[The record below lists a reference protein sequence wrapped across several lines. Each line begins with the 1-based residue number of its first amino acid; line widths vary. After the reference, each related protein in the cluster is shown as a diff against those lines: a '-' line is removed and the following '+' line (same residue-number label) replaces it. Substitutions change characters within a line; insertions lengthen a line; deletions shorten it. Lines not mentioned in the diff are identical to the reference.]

1 MSDNLLRI
9 GTSAVLSNSTLL
21 STTSNNIAN
30 VNTQG
35 YSRQRT
41 EFEAQTL
48 GLGVGKGTTE
58 RLVSEFT
65 SAQLRRDTSQLAFAN
80 QYTAEANRI
89 DGLFSN
95 PANSISSAMN
105 DLFQKLQTA
114 NNDPSAIST
123 RQLIISSSESLTDRF
138 ATLSNLVLDQASYVN
153 QQLDLDLTQTNSL
166 IRNISELNRSI
177 AGFGRGDNNQPPL
190 DLLDR
195 RDEALRQLS
204 EKIDIK
210 VLDSDNGEKL
220 VFMATGQSL
229 VVENGEFSIL
239 SLNGNPDPNVRNV
252 QLSLNA
258 KPSVIRNLG
267 IEELGGQLG
276 GLLKFRDD
284 LLIPTQMQLGQLALA
299 MSDKLNTQNRLG
311 MNANGELGGDLFVLP
326 QSNGFAFQGNTGAG
340 TVTVSIE
347 PGRASQLPPNDFLL
361 TFTAPNTLTL
371 EATDT
376 SGNVIPGSAKNLPVA
391 AFPATLNRETLGA
404 GFPDL
409 YGLSLTVTGPMNDGD
424 QFALK
429 PLSSAARNINL
440 ATTRP
445 EDIALASPVRSLVA
459 QDNLGNGQVDKLIVS
474 NTNPATSQ
482 FVAPS
487 SINGAPFTVTHIGG
501 NQFEVRDNT
510 NTVQGITPPLPNGQ
524 FNNIM
529 TEAGLGAYGFD
540 FNISGIPQTGD
551 SFTIEYNTGGF
562 NDNRN
567 GLELAKQQTEETMRR
582 YAVATP
588 NADNSVSFNEAY
600 GTMVSFVGDKT
611 AQARNSQA
619 AAEALY
625 SQTLQLKES
634 LSGVSLDEEA
644 ANLVRFQQSYAAAS
658 KIISTSQ
665 TIFDT
670 LLQAVR

>member
-9 GTSAVLSNSTLL
+9 GTSAILSNSTLL
-21 STTSNNIAN
+21 NTTSNNIAN

-123 RQLIISSSESLTDRF
+123 RQLIVSSSESLTDRF

-204 EKIDIK
+204 EKLDIK

-252 QLSLNA
+252 ELRLNS

-267 IEELGGQLG
+267 IDELGGQLG

-299 MSDKLNTQNRLG
+299 ISDKLNTQNKLG

-326 QSNGFAFQGNTGAG
+326 TSNGLAFQGNTGTG
-340 TVTVSIE
+340 TVKVSIE
-347 PGRASQLPPNDFLL
+347 PGKGTELPPNDFLL

-376 SGNVIPGSAKNLPVA
+376 SGNVIAGSAKTINPVV
-391 AFPATLNRETLGA
+391 FPQTINSQTPGVT
-404 GFPDL
+404 DL
-409 YGLSLTVTGPMNDGD
+409 FGLSLEVTGPMNNGD

-445 EDIALASPVRSLVA
+445 EDIALASPVRSVIT
-459 QDNLGNGQVDKLIVS
+459 QDNLGNAQVDKLIVS
-474 NTNPATSQ
+474 STDPASSA
-482 FVAPS
+482 FVPPAGINNAPL
-487 SINGAPFTVTHIGG
+487 TVTHIGG
-501 NQFEVRDNT
+501 NVFEVRDST
-510 NTVQGITPPLPNGQ
+510 NALLGTTPALPNGQ

-529 TEAGLGAYGFD
+529 DEAGLAAYGFD
-540 FNISGIPQTGD
+540 FNITGIPQTGD

-567 GLELAKQQTEETMRR
+567 GLELAKQQTAETMRR
-582 YAVATP
+582 YAVATAS
-588 NADNSVSFNEAY
+588 ADNSVSFNEAY

-644 ANLVRFQQSYAAAS
+644 ANLVRFQQSYAASA
-658 KIISTSQ
+658 KIIATSQ
-665 TIFDT
+665 TVFDT

>member
-1 MSDNLLRI
+1 MSDNLLKI
-9 GTSAVLSNSTLL
+9 GTSAVLANSMLL
-21 STTSNNIAN
+21 NTTSNNIAN

-48 GLGVGKGTTE
+48 GLGVGRGTTE

-65 SAQLRRDTSQLAFAN
+65 SAQLRRDTSKLAFAN

-177 AGFGRGDNNQPPL
+177 AGFGRGDNAQPPL

-204 EKIDIK
+204 EKLDIK

-252 QLSLNA
+252 ELSLNS

-299 MSDKLNTQNRLG
+299 MTDALNTQNKRG

-326 QSNGFAFQGNTGAG
+326 QTSGLAFQSNTGTG
-340 TVTVSIE
+340 TVAVDIE
-347 PGRASQLPPNDFLL
+347 PGLANQLPPNDFLL
-361 TFTAPNTLTL
+361 TFTAPDTITL

-376 SGNVIPGSAKNLPVA
+376 SGNVVPGSAVTVTGVT
-391 AFPATLNRETLGA
+391 FPATIDSQTA
-404 GFPDL
+404 GVTDF
-409 YGLSLTVTGPMNDGD
+409 YGLSLQLEGPMNDGD
-424 QFALK
+424 RFALK

-445 EDIALASPVRSLVA
+445 EDIALASPVRSVVA
-459 QDNLGNGQVDKLIVS
+459 EDNLGNAQVDKLIVS
-474 NTNPATSQ
+474 NTDAACAFAPPAAIT
-482 FVAPS
+482 
-487 SINGAPFTVTHIGG
+487 GAPFTVTHVGG
-501 NQFEVRDNT
+501 NVFEARDNANVLLGT
-510 NTVQGITPPLPNGQ
+510 TPALPNGQ
-524 FNNIM
+524 LNNIM
-529 TEAGLGAYGFD
+529 LEAGLGTYGFD
-540 FNISGIPQTGD
+540 FNITGIPQTGD
-551 SFTIEYNTGGF
+551 NFTIEYNTGGF

-567 GLELAKQQTEETMRR
+567 GLEIAKLQTAETMRR

>member
-9 GTSAVLSNSTLL
+9 GTSAVLANSTLL
-21 STTSNNIAN
+21 NTTSNNIAN

-41 EFEAQTL
+41 EFDAQTL

-65 SAQLRRDTSQLAFAN
+65 SAQLRRDTSKLAFAN

-177 AGFGRGDNNQPPL
+177 AGFGRGDNNQAPL
-190 DLLDR
+190 DLFDR

-204 EKIDIK
+204 EKLDIK
-210 VLDSDNGEKL
+210 VLESDNGEKL

-229 VVENGEFSIL
+229 VVENGEFNIL

-252 QLSLNA
+252 QLSLSS
-258 KPSVIRNLG
+258 KPTVIRNLG

-299 MSDKLNTQNRLG
+299 MTDALNSQNKLG
-311 MNANGELGGDLFVLP
+311 MNANGELGSDLFILP
-326 QSNGFAFQGNTGAG
+326 QSSGLAFQGNTGAG
-340 TVTVSIE
+340 SVLVDIE
-347 PGRASQLPPNDFLL
+347 PGLATELPPNDFLL
-361 TFTAPNTLTL
+361 TFTAPDTFTL

-376 SGNVIPGSAKNLPVA
+376 SGNVVTGSAITVNGVT
-391 AFPATLNRETLGA
+391 FPATLNTDTPGITD
-404 GFPDL
+404 F
-409 YGLSLTVTGPMNDGD
+409 YGLSLQIDGPMNDGD
-424 QFALK
+424 RFVLK
-429 PLSSAARNINL
+429 PLASAARNINL
-440 ATTRP
+440 ATNRP
-445 EDIALASPVRSLVA
+445 EDIALASPIRSVVA
-459 QDNLGNGQVDKLIVS
+459 QDNLGNAQVDKLVVS
-474 NTNPATSQ
+474 DTDPATSV
-482 FVAPS
+482 FAAPS
-487 SINGAPFTVTHIGG
+487 TINGAPFQVVHIGG
-501 NQFEVRDNT
+501 NQFEVRDNA
-510 NTVQGITPPLPNGQ
+510 NTLLGTTPALPSGQ

-529 TEAGLGAYGFD
+529 AQASLGSYGFD
-540 FNISGIPQTGD
+540 FNITGIPQTGD
-551 SFTIEYNTGGF
+551 SFTVEYNTGGF

-567 GLELAKQQTEETMRR
+567 GLEIAKLQIAETMRR

-611 AQARNSQA
+611 SQARNSQA

-644 ANLVRFQQSYAAAS
+644 ANLVRFQQSYAASA
-658 KIISTSQ
+658 KIIATSQ
-665 TIFDT
+665 IIFDT

>member
-9 GTSAVLSNSTLL
+9 GTSAVLANSTLL

-41 EFEAQTL
+41 EFEPQVL

-65 SAQLRRDTSQLAFAN
+65 SAQLRRDTSKLAFAN

-95 PANSISSAMN
+95 PANSISTAMN

-114 NNDPSAIST
+114 NNDPSAIAT
-123 RQLIISSSESLTDRF
+123 RQLIVSSSESLIDRF
-138 ATLSNLVLDQASYVN
+138 STLSNLVLDQAGYVN
-153 QQLDLDLTQTNSL
+153 QQLDLDLTQTNAL
-166 IRNISELNRSI
+166 IKNVSELNRSI
-177 AGFGRGDNNQPPL
+177 LAYGKGDNNQPPL
-190 DLLDR
+190 NLLDR

-204 EKIDIK
+204 EKLDIK
-210 VLDSDNGEKL
+210 VLDSADGEKL

-252 QLSLNA
+252 QLSLNS

-299 MSDKLNTQNRLG
+299 MSDALNSQNKLG

-326 QSNGFAFQGNTGAG
+326 QTSGLAFTGNTGTG
-340 TVTVSIE
+340 TVLVDVD
-347 PGRASQLPPNDFLL
+347 PGKASQIPPNDFLL

-376 SGNVIPGSAKNLPVA
+376 TGKVIAGSAITVPGVV
-391 AFPATLNRETLGA
+391 FPATLDADTLGIA
-404 GFPDL
+404 DF
-409 YGLSLTVTGPMNDGD
+409 YGLSLTVNGPMNNGD
-424 QFALK
+424 RFALK
-429 PLSSAARNINL
+429 PLSSAARNIGL
-440 ATTRP
+440 ATNRP
-445 EDIALASPVRSLVA
+445 EDIALASPVRSLVT
-459 QDNLGNGQVDKLIVS
+459 QDNLGNAQVDKLKVT
-474 NTNPATSQ
+474 NTDPASSA

-487 SINGAPFTVTHIGG
+487 SINGAPFTVVHIGG

-510 NTVQGITPPLPNGQ
+510 NTLLGTTPALPNGQ

-529 TEAGLGAYGFD
+529 AQAGLGNYGFD
-540 FNISGIPQTGD
+540 FNITGIPQTGD
-551 SFTIEYNTGGF
+551 SFAVEYNTGGF

-567 GLELAKQQTEETMRR
+567 GLEMAKLQTAETMRR

>member
-1 MSDNLLRI
+1 MSDNLLKI
-9 GTSAVLSNSTLL
+9 GTSAVLANSMLL
-21 STTSNNIAN
+21 NTTSNNIAN

-48 GLGVGKGTTE
+48 GLGVGRGTTE

-65 SAQLRRDTSQLAFAN
+65 SAQLRRDTSKLAFAN

-177 AGFGRGDNNQPPL
+177 AGFGRGDNAQPPL

-204 EKIDIK
+204 EKLDIK

-252 QLSLNA
+252 QLSLNS

-299 MSDKLNTQNRLG
+299 MSDALNTQNKLG

-326 QSNGFAFQGNTGAG
+326 QTSGLAFQSNTGTG
-340 TVTVSIE
+340 TVTVDIE
-347 PGRASQLPPNDFLL
+347 PGKAAQLPPNDFLL
-361 TFTAPNTLTL
+361 TFTAPDTITL

-376 SGNVIPGSAKNLPVA
+376 SGNVVPGSAVTVTGVT
-391 AFPATLNRETLGA
+391 FPTTIDSQTTGVTD
-404 GFPDL
+404 F
-409 YGLSLTVTGPMNDGD
+409 YGLSLQLEGPMNDGD
-424 QFALK
+424 RFALK

-445 EDIALASPVRSLVA
+445 EDIALASPVRSVVA
-459 QDNLGNGQVDKLIVS
+459 DDNLGNAQVDKLIVS
-474 NTNPATSQ
+474 NTDPASSA
-482 FVAPS
+482 FVAPDA
-487 SINGAPFTVTHIGG
+487 INGAPFTVIHIGN

-510 NTVQGITPPLPNGQ
+510 NALLGTTPALPNGQ
-524 FNNIM
+524 LNDIM
-529 TEAGLGAYGFD
+529 AEAGLGGYGFD
-540 FNISGIPQTGD
+540 FNITGIPQTGD
-551 SFTIEYNTGGF
+551 NFTIEYNTGGF

-567 GLELAKQQTEETMRR
+567 GLEIAKLQTAETMRR

-625 SQTLQLKES
+625 AQTQQLKES

>member
-48 GLGVGKGTTE
+48 GLGVGRGTTE

-123 RQLIISSSESLTDRF
+123 RQLIISSSESLADRF

-204 EKIDIK
+204 EKLDIK

-284 LLIPTQMQLGQLALA
+284 LLIPTQMQLGQLAMA

-326 QSNGFAFQGNTGAG
+326 RTNGLAFQGNTGAG

-424 QFALK
+424 RFALK

-459 QDNLGNGQVDKLIVS
+459 QDNLGNGQVDKLVVS

-482 FVAPS
+482 FVVPS

-510 NTVQGITPPLPNGQ
+510 NTLLGTTPALPNGQ

-529 TEAGLGAYGFD
+529 TEASLGAYGFD
-540 FNISGIPQTGD
+540 FNITGIPQTGD
-551 SFTIEYNTGGF
+551 SFTVEYNTGGF

-644 ANLVRFQQSYAAAS
+644 ANLVRFQQSYAASA

>member
-9 GTSAVLSNSTLL
+9 GTSAVLANSTLL

-41 EFEAQTL
+41 EFEPQIL

-65 SAQLRRDTSQLAFAN
+65 SAQLRRDTSALAFAN

-95 PANSISSAMN
+95 PANSISTAIN

-123 RQLIISSSESLTDRF
+123 RQLIISSSESLIDRF
-138 ATLSNLVLDQASYVN
+138 STLSNLVLDQAGYVN
-153 QQLDLDLTQTNSL
+153 QQLDLDLTQTNAL
-166 IRNISELNRSI
+166 IKNVSELNRSI
-177 AGFGRGDNNQPPL
+177 LAYGHGENNQPPL

-204 EKIDIK
+204 EKLDIK
-210 VLDSDNGEKL
+210 VLDSADGEKL

-252 QLSLNA
+252 QLSLNS

-299 MSDKLNTQNRLG
+299 MSDSLNSQNKLG
-311 MNANGELGGDLFVLP
+311 MNANGELGGNLFVLP
-326 QSNGFAFQGNTGAG
+326 QSSGLAFTGNTGTGSVAVNIDAG
-340 TVTVSIE
+340 K
-347 PGRASQLPPNDFLL
+347 ASQLPPNDFLL

-376 SGNVIPGSAKNLPVA
+376 SGNVVPGSAITVPGVV
-391 AFPATLNRETLGA
+391 FPATLDADTLGLTD
-404 GFPDL
+404 F
-409 YGLSLTVTGPMNDGD
+409 YGLSLTVNGPMNNGD
-424 QFALK
+424 RFALK
-429 PLSSAARNINL
+429 PLSSAARNIGL
-440 ATTRP
+440 ATNRP

-459 QDNLGNGQVDKLIVS
+459 QDNLGNAQVDKLIVT
-474 NTNPATSQ
+474 NTDPASSA

-487 SINGAPFTVTHIGG
+487 SINGAPFTVVHIGG

-510 NTVQGITPPLPNGQ
+510 NALLGTTPALPNGQ

-529 TEAGLGAYGFD
+529 TEAGLGNYGFD
-540 FNISGIPQTGD
+540 FNITGIPQTGD
-551 SFTIEYNTGGF
+551 SFTVEYNTGGF

-567 GLELAKQQTEETMRR
+567 GLELAKLQTAETMRR

-611 AQARNSQA
+611 SQARNSQA

>member
-9 GTSAVLSNSTLL
+9 GTSAVLANSTLL

-41 EFEAQTL
+41 EFEPQVL

-65 SAQLRRDTSQLAFAN
+65 SAQLRRDTSKLAFAN

-95 PANSISSAMN
+95 PANSISTAMN

-114 NNDPSAIST
+114 NNDPSAIAT
-123 RQLIISSSESLTDRF
+123 RQLIVSSSESLIDRF
-138 ATLSNLVLDQASYVN
+138 STLSNLVLDQAGYVN
-153 QQLDLDLTQTNSL
+153 QQLDLDLTQTNAL
-166 IRNISELNRSI
+166 IKNVSELNRSI
-177 AGFGRGDNNQPPL
+177 LAYGKGDNNQPPL
-190 DLLDR
+190 NLLDR

-204 EKIDIK
+204 EKLDIK
-210 VLDSDNGEKL
+210 VLDSADGEKL

-252 QLSLNA
+252 QLSLNS

-299 MSDKLNTQNRLG
+299 MSDALNSQNKLG

-326 QSNGFAFQGNTGAG
+326 QTSGLAFTGNTGTG
-340 TVTVSIE
+340 TVLVDVD
-347 PGRASQLPPNDFLL
+347 PGKASQIPPNDFLL
-361 TFTAPNTLTL
+361 TFTAPSTLTL

-376 SGNVIPGSAKNLPVA
+376 TGKVIAGSAITVPGVV
-391 AFPATLNRETLGA
+391 FPATLDADTLGIA
-404 GFPDL
+404 DF
-409 YGLSLTVTGPMNDGD
+409 YGLSLTVNGPMNNGD
-424 QFALK
+424 RFALK
-429 PLSSAARNINL
+429 PLSSAARNIGL
-440 ATTRP
+440 ATNRP
-445 EDIALASPVRSLVA
+445 EDIALASPVRSLVT
-459 QDNLGNGQVDKLIVS
+459 QDNLGNAQVDKLKVT
-474 NTNPATSQ
+474 NTDPASSA

-487 SINGAPFTVTHIGG
+487 SINGAPFTVVHIGG

-510 NTVQGITPPLPNGQ
+510 NTLLGTTPALPNGQ

-529 TEAGLGAYGFD
+529 AQAGLGNYGFD
-540 FNISGIPQTGD
+540 FNITGIPQTGD
-551 SFTIEYNTGGF
+551 SFTVEYNTGGF

-567 GLELAKQQTEETMRR
+567 GLEMAKLQTAETMRR

>member
-9 GTSAVLSNSTLL
+9 GTSAVLANSTLL

-41 EFEAQTL
+41 EFEPQVL

-65 SAQLRRDTSQLAFAN
+65 SAQLRRDTSKLAFAN

-95 PANSISSAMN
+95 PANSISTAMN

-114 NNDPSAIST
+114 NNDPSAIAT
-123 RQLIISSSESLTDRF
+123 RQLIVSSSESLIDRF
-138 ATLSNLVLDQASYVN
+138 STLSNLVLDQAGYVN
-153 QQLDLDLTQTNSL
+153 QQLDLDLTQTNAL
-166 IRNISELNRSI
+166 IKNVSELNRSI
-177 AGFGRGDNNQPPL
+177 LAYGKGDNNQPPL
-190 DLLDR
+190 NLLDR

-204 EKIDIK
+204 EKLDIK
-210 VLDSDNGEKL
+210 VLDSADGEKL

-252 QLSLNA
+252 QLSLNS

-299 MSDKLNTQNRLG
+299 MSDALNSQNKLG

-326 QSNGFAFQGNTGAG
+326 QTSGLAFTGNTGTG
-340 TVTVSIE
+340 TVLVDVD
-347 PGRASQLPPNDFLL
+347 PGKASQIPPNDFLL

-376 SGNVIPGSAKNLPVA
+376 TGKVIAGSAITVPGVV
-391 AFPATLNRETLGA
+391 FPATLDADTLGIA
-404 GFPDL
+404 DF
-409 YGLSLTVTGPMNDGD
+409 YGLSLTVNGPMNNGD
-424 QFALK
+424 RFALK
-429 PLSSAARNINL
+429 PLSSAARNIGL
-440 ATTRP
+440 ATNRP
-445 EDIALASPVRSLVA
+445 EDIALASPVRSLVT
-459 QDNLGNGQVDKLIVS
+459 QDNLGNAQVDKLKVT
-474 NTNPATSQ
+474 NTDPASSA

-487 SINGAPFTVTHIGG
+487 SINGAPFTVVHIGG

-510 NTVQGITPPLPNGQ
+510 NTLLGTTPALPNGQ

-529 TEAGLGAYGFD
+529 AQAGLGNYGFD
-540 FNISGIPQTGD
+540 FNITGIPQTGD
-551 SFTIEYNTGGF
+551 SFTVEYNTGGF

-567 GLELAKQQTEETMRR
+567 GLEMAKLQTAETMRR

>member
-9 GTSAVLSNSTLL
+9 GTSAILSNSTLL
-21 STTSNNIAN
+21 NTTSNNIAN

-138 ATLSNLVLDQASYVN
+138 ATLSNLVLDQAGYVN

-204 EKIDIK
+204 EKLDIK

-252 QLSLNA
+252 ELRLNS

-299 MSDKLNTQNRLG
+299 ISDKLNTQNKLG

-326 QSNGFAFQGNTGAG
+326 QTNGLAFQGNTGTG
-340 TVTVSIE
+340 TVKVSIE
-347 PGRASQLPPNDFLL
+347 PGKGTELPPNDFLL
-361 TFTAPNTLTL
+361 TFTAPDTLTL

-376 SGNVIPGSAKNLPVA
+376 SGNVIAGSAKTINPVV
-391 AFPATLNRETLGA
+391 FPQTINSQTPGVT
-404 GFPDL
+404 DL
-409 YGLSLTVTGPMNDGD
+409 FGLSLEVTGPMNNGD

-445 EDIALASPVRSLVA
+445 EDIALASPIRSVIA
-459 QDNLGNGQVDKLIVS
+459 QDNLGNAQVDKLIVS
-474 NTNPATSQ
+474 STDPASSA
-482 FVAPS
+482 FVPPAG
-487 SINGAPFTVTHIGG
+487 INNAPFTVIHIGG
-501 NQFEVRDNT
+501 NVFEVRNNANAVLGVT
-510 NTVQGITPPLPNGQ
+510 LPLPNGQ
-524 FNNIM
+524 LNDIM
-529 TEAGLGAYGFD
+529 AEAGLGSYGFD
-540 FNISGIPQTGD
+540 FNITGIPQTGD
-551 SFTIEYNTGGF
+551 SFTIEYNSGGF

-588 NADNSVSFNEAY
+588 SADNSVSFNEAY

-644 ANLVRFQQSYAAAS
+644 ANLVRFQQSYAASA
-658 KIISTSQ
+658 KIIATSQ
-665 TIFDT
+665 TVFDT

>member
-9 GTSAVLSNSTLL
+9 GTSAVLANSTLL

-41 EFEAQTL
+41 EFEPQIL

-65 SAQLRRDTSQLAFAN
+65 SAQLRRDTSKLAFAN

-95 PANSISSAMN
+95 PANSISTAIN

-123 RQLIISSSESLTDRF
+123 RQLIISSSESLIDRF
-138 ATLSNLVLDQASYVN
+138 STLSNLVLDQASYVN
-153 QQLDLDLTQTNSL
+153 QQLDLDLTQTNAL
-166 IRNISELNRSI
+166 IKNVSELNRSI
-177 AGFGRGDNNQPPL
+177 LAYGLGENNQPPL

-204 EKIDIK
+204 EKLDIK
-210 VLDSDNGEKL
+210 VLDSADGEKL

-252 QLSLNA
+252 QLSLNS

-299 MSDKLNTQNRLG
+299 MSDSLNSQNKLG
-311 MNANGELGGDLFVLP
+311 MNANGELGSDLFVLP
-326 QSNGFAFQGNTGAG
+326 QTSGLAFTGNTGTGSVA
-340 TVTVSIE
+340 VNVD
-347 PGRASQLPPNDFLL
+347 PGKASQLPPNDFLL

-376 SGNVIPGSAKNLPVA
+376 TGKVVAGSAITVPGVV
-391 AFPATLNRETLGA
+391 FPATLDADSLGI
-404 GFPDL
+404 PDF
-409 YGLSLTVTGPMNDGD
+409 YGLSLTVNGPMNNGD
-424 QFALK
+424 RFTLK
-429 PLSSAARNINL
+429 PLSSAARNIGL
-440 ATTRP
+440 ATNRP

-459 QDNLGNGQVDKLIVS
+459 QDNLGNAQVDKLIVT
-474 NTNPATSQ
+474 NTDPASSA

-487 SINGAPFTVTHIGG
+487 SINGAPFTVVHIGG

-510 NTVQGITPPLPNGQ
+510 NALLGTTPALPNGQ

-529 TEAGLGAYGFD
+529 TEAGLGNYGFD
-540 FNISGIPQTGD
+540 FNLTGIPQTGD
-551 SFTIEYNTGGF
+551 SFTVEYNTGGF

-567 GLELAKQQTEETMRR
+567 GLELAKLQTAETMRR

>member
-1 MSDNLLRI
+1 MSDNLLKI
-9 GTSAVLSNSTLL
+9 GTSAVLANSMLL
-21 STTSNNIAN
+21 NTTSNNIAN

-48 GLGVGKGTTE
+48 GLGVGRGTTE

-65 SAQLRRDTSQLAFAN
+65 SAQLRRDTSKLAFAN

-177 AGFGRGDNNQPPL
+177 AGFGRGDNAQPPL

-204 EKIDIK
+204 EKLDIK

-252 QLSLNA
+252 ELSLNS

-299 MSDKLNTQNRLG
+299 MSDALNTQNKLG

-326 QSNGFAFQGNTGAG
+326 QTSGLAFQSNTGTG
-340 TVTVSIE
+340 TVTVDIE
-347 PGRASQLPPNDFLL
+347 PGLANQLPPNDFLL
-361 TFTAPNTLTL
+361 TFTAPDTITL

-376 SGNVIPGSAKNLPVA
+376 SGNVVPGSAVTITGVT
-391 AFPATLNRETLGA
+391 FPATIDSQTVGVTD
-404 GFPDL
+404 F
-409 YGLSLTVTGPMNDGD
+409 YGLSLQLEGPMNDGD
-424 QFALK
+424 RFALK

-459 QDNLGNGQVDKLIVS
+459 EDNLGNAQVDKLIVS
-474 NTNPATSQ
+474 NTDAASAFAPPAAIT
-482 FVAPS
+482 
-487 SINGAPFTVTHIGG
+487 GAPFTVTHVGG
-501 NQFEVRDNT
+501 NVFEVRDNT
-510 NTVQGITPPLPNGQ
+510 NALLGTTPALPNGQ
-524 FNNIM
+524 LNNIM
-529 TEAGLGAYGFD
+529 LEAGLGTYGFD
-540 FNISGIPQTGD
+540 FNITGIPQTGD
-551 SFTIEYNTGGF
+551 NFTIEYNTGGF

-567 GLELAKQQTEETMRR
+567 GLEIAKLQTAETMRR

>member
-9 GTSAVLSNSTLL
+9 GTSAILSNSTLL
-21 STTSNNIAN
+21 NTTSNNIAN

-138 ATLSNLVLDQASYVN
+138 ATLSNLVLDQAGYVN

-204 EKIDIK
+204 EKLDIK

-252 QLSLNA
+252 ELRLNS

-299 MSDKLNTQNRLG
+299 ISDKLNTQNKLG

-326 QSNGFAFQGNTGAG
+326 QTNGLAFQGNTGTG
-340 TVTVSIE
+340 SVQVNIE
-347 PGRASQLPPNDFLL
+347 PGKASQLPPNDFLL

-376 SGNVIPGSAKNLPVA
+376 SGNVVPGSAIVIPGVV
-391 AFPATLNRETLGA
+391 FPQTINSQTPGIT
-404 GFPDL
+404 DL
-409 YGLSLTVTGPMNDGD
+409 YGLSLTVEGPMNNGD

-445 EDIALASPVRSLVA
+445 EDIALASPIRSVIA
-459 QDNLGNGQVDKLIVS
+459 QDNLGNAQVDKLIVS
-474 NTNPATSQ
+474 STDPASSA
-482 FVAPS
+482 FVPPAG
-487 SINGAPFTVTHIGG
+487 INNAPFTVIHIGG
-501 NQFEVRDNT
+501 NVFEVRDNT
-510 NTVQGITPPLPNGQ
+510 NALLGTTPALPNGQ

-529 TEAGLGAYGFD
+529 DEAGLAAYGFD
-540 FNISGIPQTGD
+540 FNITGIPQTGD

-588 NADNSVSFNEAY
+588 FADNSVSFNEAY

-644 ANLVRFQQSYAAAS
+644 ANLVRFQQSYAASA
-658 KIISTSQ
+658 KIIATSQ
-665 TIFDT
+665 TVFDT

>member
-1 MSDNLLRI
+1 MSDNLLKI
-9 GTSAVLSNSTLL
+9 GTSAVLANSMLL
-21 STTSNNIAN
+21 NTTSNNIAN

-48 GLGVGKGTTE
+48 GLGVGRGTTE

-65 SAQLRRDTSQLAFAN
+65 SAQLRRDTSKLAFAN

-177 AGFGRGDNNQPPL
+177 AGFGRGDNAQPPL

-204 EKIDIK
+204 EKLDIK

-252 QLSLNA
+252 QLSLNS

-299 MSDKLNTQNRLG
+299 MSDALNTQNKLG

-326 QSNGFAFQGNTGAG
+326 QTSGLAFQSNTGTG
-340 TVTVSIE
+340 TVTVDIE
-347 PGRASQLPPNDFLL
+347 PGKAAQLPPNDFLL
-361 TFTAPNTLTL
+361 TFTAPDTITL

-376 SGNVIPGSAKNLPVA
+376 SGNVVPGSAVTVTGVT
-391 AFPATLNRETLGA
+391 FPTTIDSQTTGVTD
-404 GFPDL
+404 F
-409 YGLSLTVTGPMNDGD
+409 YGLSLQLEGPMNDGD
-424 QFALK
+424 RFALK

-445 EDIALASPVRSLVA
+445 EDIALASPVRSVVA
-459 QDNLGNGQVDKLIVS
+459 DDNLGNAQVDKLIVS
-474 NTNPATSQ
+474 NTDPASSA
-482 FVAPS
+482 FVAPDA
-487 SINGAPFTVTHIGG
+487 INGAPFTVIHIGN

-510 NTVQGITPPLPNGQ
+510 NALLGTTPALPNGQ
-524 FNNIM
+524 LNDIM
-529 TEAGLGAYGFD
+529 AEAGLATYGFD
-540 FNISGIPQTGD
+540 FNITGIPQTGD
-551 SFTIEYNTGGF
+551 NFTIEYNTGGF

-567 GLELAKQQTEETMRR
+567 GLEIAKLQTAETMRR

-625 SQTLQLKES
+625 AQTQQLKES

>member
-9 GTSAVLSNSTLL
+9 GTSAILSNSTLL
-21 STTSNNIAN
+21 NTTSNNIAN

-138 ATLSNLVLDQASYVN
+138 ATLSNLVLDQAGYVN

-204 EKIDIK
+204 EKLDIK

-252 QLSLNA
+252 ELRLNS

-299 MSDKLNTQNRLG
+299 ISDKLNTQNKLG

-326 QSNGFAFQGNTGAG
+326 QTNGLAFQGNTGTG
-340 TVTVSIE
+340 SVQVNIE
-347 PGRASQLPPNDFLL
+347 PGKASQLPPNDFLL

-376 SGNVIPGSAKNLPVA
+376 SGNVVPGSAIVIPGVV
-391 AFPATLNRETLGA
+391 FPQTINSQTPGIT
-404 GFPDL
+404 DL
-409 YGLSLTVTGPMNDGD
+409 YGLSLTVEGPMNNGD

-445 EDIALASPVRSLVA
+445 EDIALASPIRSVIA
-459 QDNLGNGQVDKLIVS
+459 QDNLGNAQVDKLIVS
-474 NTNPATSQ
+474 STDPASSA
-482 FVAPS
+482 FVPPAG
-487 SINGAPFTVTHIGG
+487 INNAPFTVIHIGG
-501 NQFEVRDNT
+501 NVFEVRDNT
-510 NTVQGITPPLPNGQ
+510 NALLGTTPALPNGQ

-529 TEAGLGAYGFD
+529 DEAGLAAYGFD
-540 FNISGIPQTGD
+540 FNITGIPQTGD
-551 SFTIEYNTGGF
+551 SFTIEYNSGGF

-588 NADNSVSFNEAY
+588 FADNSVSFNEAY

-644 ANLVRFQQSYAAAS
+644 ANLVRFQQSYAASA
-658 KIISTSQ
+658 KIIATSQ
-665 TIFDT
+665 TVFDT

>member
-1 MSDNLLRI
+1 MSDNLLKI
-9 GTSAVLSNSTLL
+9 GTSAVLANSMLL
-21 STTSNNIAN
+21 NTTSNNIAN

-48 GLGVGKGTTE
+48 GLGVGRGTTE

-65 SAQLRRDTSQLAFAN
+65 SAQLRRDTSKLAFAN

-177 AGFGRGDNNQPPL
+177 AGFGRGDNAQPPL

-204 EKIDIK
+204 EKLDIK

-252 QLSLNA
+252 QLSLNS

-299 MSDKLNTQNRLG
+299 MSDALNTQNKLG

-326 QSNGFAFQGNTGAG
+326 QTSGLAFQGNTGTG
-340 TVTVSIE
+340 TVTVDIE
-347 PGRASQLPPNDFLL
+347 PGEADQLPPNDFLL
-361 TFTAPNTLTL
+361 TFTAPDTITL

-376 SGNVIPGSAKNLPVA
+376 SGNVVPGSAVTVTGVT
-391 AFPATLNRETLGA
+391 FPATINSQTPGVTD
-404 GFPDL
+404 F
-409 YGLSLTVTGPMNDGD
+409 YGLSLQLEGPMNDGD
-424 QFALK
+424 RFALK

-445 EDIALASPVRSLVA
+445 EDIALASPVRSVVA
-459 QDNLGNGQVDKLIVS
+459 EDNLGNAQVDKLIVS
-474 NTNPATSQ
+474 NTDPASSA
-482 FVAPS
+482 FVPPAA
-487 SINGAPFTVTHIGG
+487 INGAPFTVIHIGG

-510 NTVQGITPPLPNGQ
+510 NALLGTTPALPNGQ
-524 FNNIM
+524 LNNIM
-529 TEAGLGAYGFD
+529 AEAGLGSYGFD
-540 FNISGIPQTGD
+540 FNITGIPQTGD
-551 SFTIEYNTGGF
+551 NFTIEYNTGGF

-567 GLELAKQQTEETMRR
+567 GLEIAKLQTAETMRR

-625 SQTLQLKES
+625 AQTQQLKES

>member
-9 GTSAVLSNSTLL
+9 GTSAVLANSTLL
-21 STTSNNIAN
+21 NTTSNNIAN
-30 VNTQG
+30 VNTTG

-41 EFEAQTL
+41 EFEPNIL

-58 RLVSEFT
+58 RLVSDFT
-65 SAQLRRDTSQLAFAN
+65 SAQLRRDTSQLAFAK

-95 PANSISSAMN
+95 PANSISTAMN

-114 NNDPSAIST
+114 NNDPNAIST
-123 RQLIISSSESLTDRF
+123 RQLIISNSESLVDRF
-138 ATLSNLVLDQASYVN
+138 STLSNLVLDQATYVN

-166 IRNISELNRSI
+166 IRNVSELNRSI
-177 AGFGRGDNNQPPL
+177 MAFGNSENAQPPL

-195 RDEALRQLS
+195 RDEALRLLS
-204 EKIDIK
+204 EKLQIK

-239 SLNGNPDPNVRNV
+239 SLNGNPDPDVRSL

-258 KPSVIRNLG
+258 KPSVVRNLG
-267 IEELGGQLG
+267 VEQLGGQLG
-276 GLLKFRDD
+276 GLLKFRDE
-284 LLIPTQMQLGQLALA
+284 LLLPAQMQLGQLALV
-299 MSDKLNTQNRLG
+299 MSDSLNSQNKLG
-311 MNANGELGGDLFVLP
+311 MNGNGELGGNLFVLP
-326 QSNGFAFQGNTGAG
+326 QTSGLPFQANTGNGSVA
-340 TVTVSIE
+340 VNIE
-347 PGRASQLPPNDFLL
+347 PGKASQLPPNDFLL

-376 SGNVIPGSAKNLPVA
+376 AGNVVPGSAIAVPGVV
-391 AFPATLNRETLGA
+391 FPATLNSTTLGI
-404 GFPDL
+404 PDF
-409 YGLSLTVTGPMNDGD
+409 YGMSLTVNGPMNNGD
-424 QFALK
+424 RFALK
-429 PLSSAARNINL
+429 PLSSAARNVSL
-440 ATTRP
+440 ATNRP
-445 EDIALASPVRSLVA
+445 EDIALASPVRSVVA
-459 QDNLGNGQVDKLIVS
+459 QDNLGNAQIAKLAVS
-474 NTNPATSQ
+474 DTNPATSA
-482 FVAPS
+482 FVLPS
-487 SINGAPFTVTHIGG
+487 SINGAPFQVVHIGG
-501 NQFEVRDNT
+501 NQFEVRDNGNVLLGT
-510 NTVQGITPPLPNGQ
+510 TPALPNGQ

-529 TEAGLGAYGFD
+529 TQAGLGNYGFD

-551 SFTIEYNTGGF
+551 SFTLEYNTGGF

-567 GLELAKQQTEETMRR
+567 GLAMAKLQTADTMRR
-582 YAVATP
+582 YAVASP
-588 NADNSVSFNEAY
+588 AADNSTSFNEAY

-611 AQARNSQA
+611 SQARNSEA

-625 SQTLQLKES
+625 AQTLQLKES

-644 ANLVRFQQSYAAAS
+644 ANLVRFQQSYAASA
-658 KIISTSQ
+658 KIIAASQ

>member
-9 GTSAVLSNSTLL
+9 GTSAILSNSTLL
-21 STTSNNIAN
+21 NTTSNNIAN

-41 EFEAQTL
+41 EFDAQTL

-95 PANSISSAMN
+95 PANSISTAMN

-138 ATLSNLVLDQASYVN
+138 ATLSNLVLDQAGYVN

-177 AGFGRGDNNQPPL
+177 AGFGSGENNQPPL

-204 EKIDIK
+204 EKLDIK

-239 SLNGNPDPNVRNV
+239 SLNGNPDPN
-252 QLSLNA
+252 
-258 KPSVIRNLG
+258 
-267 IEELGGQLG
+267 
-276 GLLKFRDD
+276 KFRDD

-299 MSDKLNTQNRLG
+299 MSDALNSQNKLG
-311 MNANGELGGDLFVLP
+311 MNANGELGGDLFILP
-326 QSNGFAFQGNTGAG
+326 QTSGLAFQGNTGTG
-340 TVTVSIE
+340 TVQVNIAA
-347 PGRASQLPPNDFLL
+347 GQASALPPNDFLL
-361 TFTAPNTLTL
+361 SFTAPNTLTL

-376 SGNVIPGSAKNLPVA
+376 SGNIVPGSAITVPGVV
-391 AFPATLNRETLGA
+391 FPATLDSATLGI
-404 GFPDL
+404 PDF
-409 YGLSLTVTGPMNDGD
+409 YGLSLTVTGPMNNGD
-424 QFALK
+424 RFALK
-429 PLSSAARNINL
+429 PLSSAARNINQ

-445 EDIALASPVRSLVA
+445 EDIALASPIRSVVA
-459 QDNLGNGQVDKLIVS
+459 QDNLGNALVDKLTVS
-474 NTNPATSQ
+474 NTDPASSA
-482 FVAPS
+482 FVPPAG
-487 SINGAPFTVTHIGG
+487 INGAPFTVIHIGG
-501 NQFEVRDNT
+501 NQFEVRDNS
-510 NTVQGITPPLPNGQ
+510 NTLLGTTPALPNGQ

-540 FNISGIPQTGD
+540 FNITGIPQTGD
-551 SFTIEYNTGGF
+551 SFTVEYNTGGF

-567 GLELAKQQTEETMRR
+567 GLEIAKLQTAETMRR

-644 ANLVRFQQSYAAAS
+644 ANLVRFQQSYAASA
-658 KIISTSQ
+658 KIIATSQ

>member
-1 MSDNLLRI
+1 MSDNLLKI
-9 GTSAVLSNSTLL
+9 GTSAVLANSMLL
-21 STTSNNIAN
+21 NTTSNNIAN

-48 GLGVGKGTTE
+48 GLGVGRGTTE

-65 SAQLRRDTSQLAFAN
+65 SAQLRRDTSKLAFAN

-177 AGFGRGDNNQPPL
+177 AGFGRGDNAQPPL

-204 EKIDIK
+204 EKLDIK

-252 QLSLNA
+252 QLSLNS

-299 MSDKLNTQNRLG
+299 MSDALNTQNKLG

-326 QSNGFAFQGNTGAG
+326 QTSGLAFQGNTGTG
-340 TVTVSIE
+340 TVTVDIE
-347 PGRASQLPPNDFLL
+347 PGKAAQLPPNDFLL
-361 TFTAPNTLTL
+361 TFTAPDTITL

-376 SGNVIPGSAKNLPVA
+376 SGNVVPGSAVTVTGVT
-391 AFPATLNRETLGA
+391 FPTTIDSQTTGVTD
-404 GFPDL
+404 F
-409 YGLSLTVTGPMNDGD
+409 YGLSLQLEGPMNDGD
-424 QFALK
+424 RFALK

-445 EDIALASPVRSLVA
+445 EDIALASPVRSVVA
-459 QDNLGNGQVDKLIVS
+459 EDNLGNAQVDKLIVS
-474 NTNPATSQ
+474 STDAASAFAPPAAIT
-482 FVAPS
+482 
-487 SINGAPFTVTHIGG
+487 GAPFTVIHVGG
-501 NQFEVRDNT
+501 NVFEVRDNT
-510 NTVQGITPPLPNGQ
+510 NALLGTTPALPNGQ
-524 FNNIM
+524 LNDIM
-529 TEAGLGAYGFD
+529 AEAGLGSYGFD
-540 FNISGIPQTGD
+540 FNITGIPQTGD
-551 SFTIEYNTGGF
+551 NFTIEYNTGGF

-567 GLELAKQQTEETMRR
+567 GLEIAKLQTAETMRR

-625 SQTLQLKES
+625 AQTQQLKES

>member
-1 MSDNLLRI
+1 MSDNLLKI
-9 GTSAVLSNSTLL
+9 GTSAVLANSMLL
-21 STTSNNIAN
+21 NTTSNNIAN

-48 GLGVGKGTTE
+48 GLGVGRGTTE

-65 SAQLRRDTSQLAFAN
+65 SAQLRRDTSKLAFAN

-177 AGFGRGDNNQPPL
+177 AGFGRGDNAQPPL

-204 EKIDIK
+204 EKLDIK

-252 QLSLNA
+252 ELSLNS

-299 MSDKLNTQNRLG
+299 MSDALNTQNKLG

-326 QSNGFAFQGNTGAG
+326 QTSGLAFQGNTGTG
-340 TVTVSIE
+340 TVTVDIE
-347 PGRASQLPPNDFLL
+347 PGLADQLPPNDFLL
-361 TFTAPNTLTL
+361 TFTAPDTITL

-376 SGNVIPGSAKNLPVA
+376 SGNVVPGSAVTVTGVT
-391 AFPATLNRETLGA
+391 FPATIDSQTA
-404 GFPDL
+404 GVTDF
-409 YGLSLTVTGPMNDGD
+409 YGLSLQLEGPMNDGD
-424 QFALK
+424 RFALK

-445 EDIALASPVRSLVA
+445 EDIALASPVRSVVA
-459 QDNLGNGQVDKLIVS
+459 EDNLGNAQVDKLVVS
-474 NTNPATSQ
+474 NTDAASAFAPPAAIT
-482 FVAPS
+482 
-487 SINGAPFTVTHIGG
+487 GAPFTVIHVGG
-501 NQFEVRDNT
+501 NVFEVRNNANAVLGVT
-510 NTVQGITPPLPNGQ
+510 LPLPNGQ
-524 FNNIM
+524 LNDIM
-529 TEAGLGAYGFD
+529 AEAGLGTYGFD
-540 FNISGIPQTGD
+540 FNITGIPQTGD

-567 GLELAKQQTEETMRR
+567 GLEIAKLQTAETMRR
-582 YAVATP
+582 YAVPTP

>member
-9 GTSAVLSNSTLL
+9 GTSAILSNSTLL
-21 STTSNNIAN
+21 NTTSNNIAN

-41 EFEAQTL
+41 EFDAQTL

-95 PANSISSAMN
+95 PANSISTAMN

-138 ATLSNLVLDQASYVN
+138 ATLSNLVLDQAGYVN

-177 AGFGRGDNNQPPL
+177 AGFGSGENNQPPL

-204 EKIDIK
+204 EKLDIK

-252 QLSLNA
+252 ELRLNS

-299 MSDKLNTQNRLG
+299 MSDALNSQNKLG
-311 MNANGELGGDLFVLP
+311 MNANGELGGDLFILP
-326 QSNGFAFQGNTGAG
+326 QTSGLAFQGNTGTG
-340 TVTVSIE
+340 TVQVNIAA
-347 PGRASQLPPNDFLL
+347 GQASALPPNDFLL
-361 TFTAPNTLTL
+361 SFTAPNTLTL

-376 SGNVIPGSAKNLPVA
+376 SGNIVPGSAITVPGVV
-391 AFPATLNRETLGA
+391 FPATLDSATLGI
-404 GFPDL
+404 PDF
-409 YGLSLTVTGPMNDGD
+409 YGLSLTVTGPMNNGD
-424 QFALK
+424 RFALK
-429 PLSSAARNINL
+429 PLSSAARNINQ

-445 EDIALASPVRSLVA
+445 EDIALASPIRSVVA
-459 QDNLGNGQVDKLIVS
+459 QDNLGNALVDKLTVS
-474 NTNPATSQ
+474 NTDPASSA
-482 FVAPS
+482 FVPPAG
-487 SINGAPFTVTHIGG
+487 INGAPFTVIHIGG
-501 NQFEVRDNT
+501 NQFEVRDNS
-510 NTVQGITPPLPNGQ
+510 NTLLGTTPALPNGQ

-540 FNISGIPQTGD
+540 FNITGIPQTGD
-551 SFTIEYNTGGF
+551 SFTVEYNTGGF

-567 GLELAKQQTEETMRR
+567 GLEIAKLQTAETMRR

-644 ANLVRFQQSYAAAS
+644 ANLVRFQQSYAASA
-658 KIISTSQ
+658 KIIATSQ

>member
-9 GTSAVLSNSTLL
+9 GTSAVLANSTLL

-41 EFEAQTL
+41 EFEPQIL

-65 SAQLRRDTSQLAFAN
+65 SAQLRRDTSALAFAN

-95 PANSISSAMN
+95 PANSISTAIN

-123 RQLIISSSESLTDRF
+123 RQLIISSSESLIDRF
-138 ATLSNLVLDQASYVN
+138 STLSNLVLDQAGYVN
-153 QQLDLDLTQTNSL
+153 QQLDLDLTQTNAL
-166 IRNISELNRSI
+166 IKNVSELNRSI
-177 AGFGRGDNNQPPL
+177 LAYGHGENNQPPL

-204 EKIDIK
+204 EKLDIK
-210 VLDSDNGEKL
+210 VLDSADGEKL

-252 QLSLNA
+252 QLSLNS

-299 MSDKLNTQNRLG
+299 MSDSLNSQNKLG

-326 QSNGFAFQGNTGAG
+326 QSSGLAFTGNTGTGSVAVNIDAG
-340 TVTVSIE
+340 K
-347 PGRASQLPPNDFLL
+347 ASQLPPNDFLL

-376 SGNVIPGSAKNLPVA
+376 SGNVVPGSAITVPGVV
-391 AFPATLNRETLGA
+391 FPATLDADTLGLTD
-404 GFPDL
+404 F
-409 YGLSLTVTGPMNDGD
+409 YGLSLTVNGPMNNGD
-424 QFALK
+424 RFALK
-429 PLSSAARNINL
+429 PLSSAARNIGL
-440 ATTRP
+440 ATNRP

-459 QDNLGNGQVDKLIVS
+459 QDNLGNAQVDKLIVT
-474 NTNPATSQ
+474 NTDPASSA

-487 SINGAPFTVTHIGG
+487 SINGAPFTVVHIGG

-510 NTVQGITPPLPNGQ
+510 NALLGTTPALPNGQ

-529 TEAGLGAYGFD
+529 TEAGLGNYGFD
-540 FNISGIPQTGD
+540 FNITGIPQTGD
-551 SFTIEYNTGGF
+551 SFTVEYNTGGF

-567 GLELAKQQTEETMRR
+567 GLELAKLQTAETMRR

-611 AQARNSQA
+611 SQARNSQA

>member
-1 MSDNLLRI
+1 MSDNLLKI
-9 GTSAVLSNSTLL
+9 GTSAVLANSMLL
-21 STTSNNIAN
+21 NTTSNNIAN

-48 GLGVGKGTTE
+48 GLGVGRGTTE

-65 SAQLRRDTSQLAFAN
+65 SAQLRRDTSKLAFAN

-177 AGFGRGDNNQPPL
+177 AGFGRGDNAQPPL

-204 EKIDIK
+204 EKLDIK

-252 QLSLNA
+252 ELSLNS

-299 MSDKLNTQNRLG
+299 MTDALNTQNKRG

-326 QSNGFAFQGNTGAG
+326 QTSGLAFQSNTGTG
-340 TVTVSIE
+340 TVAVDIE
-347 PGRASQLPPNDFLL
+347 PGLANQLPPNDFLL
-361 TFTAPNTLTL
+361 TFTAPDTITL

-376 SGNVIPGSAKNLPVA
+376 SGNVVPGSAVTVTGVT
-391 AFPATLNRETLGA
+391 FPATIDSQTA
-404 GFPDL
+404 GVTDF
-409 YGLSLTVTGPMNDGD
+409 YGLSLQLEGPMNDGD
-424 QFALK
+424 RFALK

-445 EDIALASPVRSLVA
+445 EDIALASPVRSVVA
-459 QDNLGNGQVDKLIVS
+459 EDNLGNAQVDKLIVS
-474 NTNPATSQ
+474 NTDAASAFAPPAAIT
-482 FVAPS
+482 
-487 SINGAPFTVTHIGG
+487 GAPFTVTHVGG
-501 NQFEVRDNT
+501 NVFEVRDNANVLLGT
-510 NTVQGITPPLPNGQ
+510 TPALPNGQ
-524 FNNIM
+524 LNNIM
-529 TEAGLGAYGFD
+529 LEAGLGTYGFD
-540 FNISGIPQTGD
+540 FNITGIPQTGD
-551 SFTIEYNTGGF
+551 NFTIEYNTGGF

-567 GLELAKQQTEETMRR
+567 GLEIAKLQTAETMRR

>member
-1 MSDNLLRI
+1 MSDNLLKI
-9 GTSAVLSNSTLL
+9 GTSAVLANSMLL
-21 STTSNNIAN
+21 NTTSNNIAN

-48 GLGVGKGTTE
+48 GLGVGRGTTE

-65 SAQLRRDTSQLAFAN
+65 SAQLRRDTSKLAFAN

-177 AGFGRGDNNQPPL
+177 AGFGRGDNAQPPL

-204 EKIDIK
+204 EKLDIK

-252 QLSLNA
+252 QLSLNS

-299 MSDKLNTQNRLG
+299 MSDALNTQNKLG

-326 QSNGFAFQGNTGAG
+326 QTSGLAFQGNTGTG
-340 TVTVSIE
+340 TVTVDIE
-347 PGRASQLPPNDFLL
+347 PGKAAQLPPNDFLL
-361 TFTAPNTLTL
+361 TFTAPDTITL

-376 SGNVIPGSAKNLPVA
+376 SGNVVPGSAVTVTGVT
-391 AFPATLNRETLGA
+391 FPTTIDSQTTGVTD
-404 GFPDL
+404 F
-409 YGLSLTVTGPMNDGD
+409 YGLSLQLEGPMNDGD
-424 QFALK
+424 RFALK

-445 EDIALASPVRSLVA
+445 EDIALASPVRSVVA
-459 QDNLGNGQVDKLIVS
+459 DDNLGNAQVDKLIVS
-474 NTNPATSQ
+474 NTDPASSA
-482 FVAPS
+482 FVAPDA
-487 SINGAPFTVTHIGG
+487 INGAPFTVIHIGN

-510 NTVQGITPPLPNGQ
+510 NALLGTTPALPNGQ
-524 FNNIM
+524 LNDIM
-529 TEAGLGAYGFD
+529 AEAGLGGYGFD
-540 FNISGIPQTGD
+540 FNITGIPQTGD
-551 SFTIEYNTGGF
+551 NFTIEYNTGGF

-567 GLELAKQQTEETMRR
+567 GLEIAKLQTAETMRR

-625 SQTLQLKES
+625 AQTQQLKES

>member
-1 MSDNLLRI
+1 MSDNLLKI
-9 GTSAVLSNSTLL
+9 GTSAVLANSMLL
-21 STTSNNIAN
+21 NTTSNNIAN

-48 GLGVGKGTTE
+48 GLGVGRGTTE

-65 SAQLRRDTSQLAFAN
+65 SAQLRRDTSKLAFAN

-177 AGFGRGDNNQPPL
+177 AGFGRGDNAQPPL

-204 EKIDIK
+204 EKLDIK

-252 QLSLNA
+252 QLSLNS

-299 MSDKLNTQNRLG
+299 MSDALNTQNKLG

-326 QSNGFAFQGNTGAG
+326 QTSGLAFQGNTGTG
-340 TVTVSIE
+340 TVTVDIE
-347 PGRASQLPPNDFLL
+347 PGKAAQLPPNDFLL
-361 TFTAPNTLTL
+361 TFTAPDTITL

-376 SGNVIPGSAKNLPVA
+376 SGNVVPGSAVTVTGVT
-391 AFPATLNRETLGA
+391 FPTTIDSQTTGVTD
-404 GFPDL
+404 F
-409 YGLSLTVTGPMNDGD
+409 YGLSLQLEGPMNDGD
-424 QFALK
+424 RFALK

-445 EDIALASPVRSLVA
+445 EDIALASPVRSEVA
-459 QDNLGNGQVDKLIVS
+459 EDNLGNAQVDKLIVS
-474 NTNPATSQ
+474 NTDPASSA
-482 FVAPS
+482 FVPPDT
-487 SINGAPFTVTHIGG
+487 INGAPFTVIHIGN

-510 NTVQGITPPLPNGQ
+510 NALLGTTPALPNGQ
-524 FNNIM
+524 LNDIM
-529 TEAGLGAYGFD
+529 AEAGLATYGFD
-540 FNISGIPQTGD
+540 FNITGIPQTGD
-551 SFTIEYNTGGF
+551 NFTIEYNTGGF

-567 GLELAKQQTEETMRR
+567 GLEIAKLQTAETMRR

-625 SQTLQLKES
+625 AQTQQLKES

>member
-1 MSDNLLRI
+1 MTDNLLRI

-21 STTSNNIAN
+21 NTTSNNIAN
-30 VNTQG
+30 VNTKG

-65 SAQLRRDTSQLAFAN
+65 SAQLRRDTSQLAFAR

-166 IRNISELNRSI
+166 IKNISELNRSI
-177 AGFGRGDNNQPPL
+177 AGFGRGDNAQPPL

-204 EKIDIK
+204 EKLDIK
-210 VLDSDNGEKL
+210 VLESDNGEKL

-252 QLSLNA
+252 QLSLNS

-276 GLLKFRDD
+276 GLLKFRDE

-311 MNANGELGGDLFVLP
+311 MNANGELGSDLFVLP
-326 QSNGFAFQGNTGAG
+326 TSNGLAFQGNTGTG

-376 SGNVIPGSAKNLPVA
+376 EGNVVPGSAITIPGVV
-391 AFPATLNRETLGA
+391 FPATLNRETLGA

-409 YGLSLTVTGPMNDGD
+409 YGLSLAVTGPMNDGD

-459 QDNLGNGQVDKLIVS
+459 QDNLGNGQIEKLIVS
-474 NTNPATSQ
+474 DTNPLTSQ
-482 FVAPS
+482 FTPPS
-487 SINGAPFTVTHIGG
+487 AINGAPFTVTHIGG

-510 NTVQGITPPLPNGQ
+510 NALLGTTPALPNGQ

-529 TEAGLGAYGFD
+529 AQAGLANYGFD
-540 FNISGIPQTGD
+540 FNITGIPQTGD
-551 SFTIEYNTGGF
+551 NFTVEYNTGGF

-611 AQARNSQA
+611 AQARNSEA

-658 KIISTSQ
+658 RIISTSQ